1 MITANLIFGATVSRA
16 NVETLARKAPSC
28 LIDAEGDPDESAGP
42 GQCGRENRP
51 GNVHLDRAIVEIQAR
66 NKCKSVHVGA
76 SPPAGEA
83 DLKSPTNRVAG
94 GPDGRIPLRPLIS
107 AVSGAFAGR

>member
-66 NKCKSVHVGA
+66 NKCKSVHVRA
-76 SPPAGEA
+76 TPLSREVV
-83 DLKSPTNRVAG
+83 LKRFTTAVAG
-94 GPDGRIPLRPLIS
+94 CLHGHS
-107 AVSGAFAGR
+107 AKRTLS

>member
-76 SPPAGEA
+76 PPPAAEA
-83 DLKSPTNRVAG
+83 DLKKFTTAG
-94 GPDGRIPLRPLIS
+94 PGNLPGHI
-107 AVSGAFAGR
+107 AGRP

>member
-76 SPPAGEA
+76 SPLAGEA
-83 DLKSPTNRVAG
+83 DLKSFTTAVAG
-94 GPDGRIPLRPLIS
+94 SLHGHIAWRHL
-107 AVSGAFAGR
+107 

>member
-42 GQCGRENRP
+42 GQCGREHRP

-66 NKCKSVHVGA
+66 NKCKRVHVA
-76 SPPAGEA
+76 A
-83 DLKSPTNRVAG
+83 T
-94 GPDGRIPLRPLIS
+94 PLAPR
-107 AVSGAFAGR
+107 AGRKGFTTALARTPHLHTRRP

>member
-16 NVETLARKAPSC
+16 DVETLAQKAPSC
-28 LIDAEGDPDESAGP
+28 LIDAEGDPEESAAP

-66 NKCKSVHVGA
+66 NKCKGAHVGA
-76 SPPAGEA
+76 SPLAGEA
-83 DLKSPTNRVAG
+83 DLKSFPTAVAG
-94 GPDGRIPLRPLIS
+94 SLHGHI
-107 AVSGAFAGR
+107 AWHH